1 MDIIIKHPINKDN
14 KKVVVFSA
22 FADTTHYIYEH
33 VSKYFFNK
41 YKINSASISGTR
53 TNQTTI
59 NTHRKEMDTLL
70 TYFSPISKK
79 RDELGLEKF
88 DIDILIATD
97 CISEGQNLQDCDY
110 LINYDIHWNPVR
122 IIQRFGR
129 IDRLGSLNET
139 IQLFIYWPPVDLDE
153 YIQLKSRVHGRM
165 SGVNLTAGG
174 EDSVISED
182 DKIDLEYRKNQLA
195 KLKKEVVDLEDVGNS
210 ISITDLGLND
220 FRIDLINYYKDKG
233 EIKNVAFGL
242 HAIASKTEHFPAGV
256 IFVLKNLNKG
266 VNINNINR
274 LHPFYLI
281 YIQENGL
288 VYSNHIDVKK
298 VLDIF
303 RALAK
308 NKEEP
313 DYKSCEIFNEET
325 KEGSDMKKYSGL
337 LHKAIESI
345 INIKEDQD
353 LNSLFKAGGTSIGLG
368 EIKGLEDFELVSFLV
383 IK

>member
-70 TYFSPISKK
+70 ISFSPISKK

-129 IDRLGSLNET
+129 IDRLGSKNSS
-139 IQLFIYWPPVDLDE
+139 IQLVNFWPTKDLDN
-153 YIQLKSRVHGRM
+153 YINLKERVEARM
-165 SGVNLTAGG
+165 ALVDVTATG
-174 EDSVISED
+174 E
-182 DKIDLEYRKNQLA
+182 
-195 KLKKEVVDLEDVGNS
+195 
-210 ISITDLGLND
+210 
-220 FRIDLINYYKDKG
+220 
-233 EIKNVAFGL
+233 
-242 HAIASKTEHFPAGV
+242 
-256 IFVLKNLNKG
+256 
-266 VNINNINR
+266 
-274 LHPFYLI
+274 
-281 YIQENGL
+281 
-288 VYSNHIDVKK
+288 
-298 VLDIF
+298 
-303 RALAK
+303 
-308 NKEEP
+308 
-313 DYKSCEIFNEET
+313 
-325 KEGSDMKKYSGL
+325 
-337 LHKAIESI
+337 
-345 INIKEDQD
+345 
-353 LNSLFKAGGTSIGLG
+353 
-368 EIKGLEDFELVSFLV
+368 
-383 IK
+383 